1 MNVQKEN
8 QIINTDEIEKQMK
21 EQMKKAFFDLI
32 DSTVNSE
39 KPDYVWITN
48 LYTELRDRLCSF
60 TKKDSKSYF
69 KIIEEFDVEL
79 FNQMIT
85 NDVFDQNSFLKLVN
99 NTFGWIEKLQAP
111 ARDEST
117 KESKN
122 RVLSSDPQNF
132 ISTFLKEIHNCLD
145 NLEYDMENYFKTCDT
160 KL

>member
-48 LYTELRDRLCSF
+48 LYTELRDRLCNF

-99 NTFGWIEKLQAP
+99 NTFGWIDKLQAP
-111 ARDEST
+111 VRDEST
-117 KESKN
+117 KESKI

>member
-48 LYTELRDRLCSF
+48 LYTELRDRLCNF

-99 NTFGWIEKLQAP
+99 NTFVWIDKLQAP
-111 ARDEST
+111 VRDEST
-117 KESKN
+117 KESKI

>member
-48 LYTELRDRLCSF
+48 LYTELRDRLCNF

-99 NTFGWIEKLQAP
+99 NTFGWIDKLQAP
-111 ARDEST
+111 VRDEST

-145 NLEYDMENYFKTCDT
+145 NLEYDMENYFTPLKI
-160 KL
+160 

>member
-1 MNVQKEN
+1 MNIQKELKHDTDKIEN
-8 QIINTDEIEKQMK
+8 QIKVQMK
-21 EQMKKAFFDLI
+21 RAFFNLI
-32 DSTVNSE
+32 DVTVNSE

-48 LYTELRDRLCSF
+48 LYTELRDRLCCF

-111 ARDEST
+111 MRDEST
-117 KESKN
+117 RESKN
-122 RVLSSDPQNF
+122 RVLSSDPKNF

-145 NLEYDMENYFKTCDT
+145 NLELDMENYFRASDAKF
-160 KL
+160 

>member
-1 MNVQKEN
+1 MQKESMDEIEN
-8 QIINTDEIEKQMK
+8 QIKVQMK
-21 EQMKKAFFDLI
+21 RAFFNLI
-32 DSTVNSE
+32 DDTVNSE

-48 LYTELRDRLCSF
+48 LYTELRDRLCCF
-60 TKKDSKSYF
+60 TRKDSKSYL

-111 ARDEST
+111 MRDEST
-117 KESKN
+117 RESKN
-122 RVLSSDPQNF
+122 RVLSSDPKNF

-145 NLEYDMENYFKTCDT
+145 NLELDMENYFRASDAKF
-160 KL
+160 